1 MQIGEYV
8 LKEQRVVILLRIGEN
23 KQEYF
28 IELLKNGSL
37 LKKKVFNYVEYFI
50 EDGTFME
57 DLFRKH
63 LGGFIDEVSRTALS
77 A

>member
-1 MQIGEYV
+1 MQIGEYE
-8 LKEQRVVILLRIGEN
+8 LKEQRVVILVRIGEN

-28 IELLKNGSL
+28 VEVLKDGSL
-37 LKKKVFNYVEYFI
+37 LKKKVFNYLEYFT
-50 EDGTFME
+50 EDGTFLE

-63 LGGFIDEVSRTALS
+63 LGGFIDEVSRTSLS